1 MRLKFN
7 VRAQQ
12 IFRLDKTPLAS
23 DSRLYIAATA
33 VFDSEWDDITARW
46 LTFEPRTGTAITA
59 VLADG
64 NSFDESLGVSLSAGT
79 WRVSAHG
86 SNTAGKEIHT
96 TPVLLTVAQAGG
108 LDGEAPPYV
117 PPDATGQIAAVAAE
131 ARDIAESLKEDAE
144 AGEFNGAPG
153 KNGADGVSVVAASIN
168 ENAHLMLLL
177 SNGAIIDCGVVK
189 GADGKD
195 GANATITGASATVD
209 SGTGTPSVNV
219 TLGGTESARTF
230 AFDFK
235 NLKGARG
242 DTGAAGQSAYAA
254 AQSGGYTDTEANFY
268 ADLAAIQGLSGGQ
281 VQTDWNQN
289 DTTAKDYIK
298 NRPGGYMSNPH
309 EEYLLNATKYA
320 FSNISGNVGV
330 ETLPEIIPISGNTE
344 YMVEWDGIPYRL
356 TAKNIEGSD
365 GAAFIGNAALIQMGA
380 DTKEPFCIITIND
393 QVTQIGAAV
402 ATEHTVAIS
411 TFVSS
416 VIPIDSKFLPQN
428 VFDYNALNNKP
439 VMLEPLNIAI
449 NKQESSSR
457 INVGTNYIGGVN
469 EALEVVDGVF
479 YRISGTISLTYLGNR
494 TTAELT
500 LNGLYPSKKDGDQ
513 YIELNEVG
521 KYPGDPEFERKPWS
535 FTVYKL
541 FSTNSY
547 FYPGA
552 LQISCDVGNTGAT
565 FDIEINL
572 TIEKMIMQID
582 EDCIPDTIARKA
594 ELDSR
599 ITEKEVILTSSTT
612 DSTKKFKITVND
624 SGTLTATEI
633 PE

>member
-12 IFRLDKTPLAS
+12 IFRADRIPLAS

-33 VFDSEWDDITARW
+33 EFDSEWDDLTARW

-64 NSFDESLGVSLSAGT
+64 NSFEESLGVSLSAGT

-96 TPVLLTVAQAGG
+96 TPVLLNVAQAGG
-108 LDGEAPPYV
+108 RDGEAPPYV
-117 PPDATGQIAAVAAE
+117 PPDAAGQIAAVAAE
-131 ARDIAESLKEDAE
+131 ARDIAQSVRDDAD
-144 AGEFNGAPG
+144 AGLFKGDKGDKGDPG
-153 KNGADGVSVVAASIN
+153 I
-168 ENAHLMLLL
+168 
-177 SNGAIIDCGVVK
+177 K
-189 GADGKD
+189 GDKGDIGPVGPAGPQGEKGDTGPQGEK
-195 GANATITGASATVD
+195 GETGTTGA
-209 SGTGTPSVNV
+209 TG
-219 TLGGTESARTF
+219 A
-230 AFDFK
+230 
-235 NLKGARG
+235 
-242 DTGAAGQSAYAA
+242 TGAAGQSAYAA

-356 TAKNIEGSD
+356 TAKNVEGFD
-365 GAAFIGNAALIQMGA
+365 DAAFIGNAALIQTGA
-380 DTKEPFCIITIND
+380 DTKEPFCIVTIND
-393 QVTQIGAAV
+393 QVTQITAAV

-457 INVGTNYIGGVN
+457 IHAGTDYIDGVN

-500 LNGLYPSKKDGDQ
+500 LNGLYPSKKDSKQ

-552 LQISCDVGNTGAT
+552 LQISCDVDNTSAT

-599 ITEKEVILTSSTT
+599 ITDKEVILTSSTT
-612 DSTKKFKITVND
+612 DSTKKFKITVD
-624 SGTLTATEI
+624 DTGTIKATEVTI
-633 PE
+633 